1 MTASDSATSTSD
13 CPPVSARLLEKS
25 VDRIVL
31 CLPGTDYQLH
41 LVPAGAVPQQPG
53 EKVSGIIE
61 AKARRIDEIDAGG
74 RFVEPVYGRPRR
86 VQGRVVGGDV
96 EANLVY
102 VSAGPTLAL
111 RPMAPQT
118 AADFAI
124 GQMITCGVEDG
135 TCFRPVE

>member
-1 MTASDSATSTSD
+1 MTASASTTPSSD
-13 CPPVSARLLEKS
+13 CPTVSGRLLEKS

-31 CLPGTDYQLH
+31 RLPGTDYRIQ
-41 LVPAGAVPQQPG
+41 LVPAGAIPEQPG
-53 EKVSGIIE
+53 DKVTGMIE

-74 RFVEPVYGRPRR
+74 RYVEPVYGRPRR
-86 VQGRVVGGDV
+86 VQGRIVGGDL
-96 EANLVY
+96 EANLIY

-124 GQMITCGVEDG
+124 GQMITCGIEDG
-135 TCFRPVE
+135 ACFRPC